1 MADVAAP
8 HAGFTIDPGAE
19 NVLLDDDSLSRLAS
33 LVAAL
38 SHGHSCVALSS
49 SNIALLQHHAAAL
62 TQALRAQPQ
71 LELTIQP
78 HTEMDALLAQFNR
91 LVDHMPLRDARKAP
105 STQRP
110 TQVWLMQSAEQYS
123 ADTLRLLQRLLQD
136 FPAVKLQLAFIHYG
150 DLGASALSTWP
161 NLWCWPIAPMTR
173 AQARLLQQRANALG
187 LTREAQTWL
196 TRCGTSVQPTPS
208 ASPPT
213 APESNPDAAPQ
224 PVKRR
229 RWWMAA
235 ALGGVTL
242 AAAMAFA
249 LTQTAVGTLDWS
261 GLLHQVGLSFPTVES
276 VATSPD
282 VSAPPRPAP
291 QAPAATD
298 SETNASASAEE
309 QPALASQENTAALNP
324 SALEAPVAPTAVA
337 SPPAPPQTPP
347 VKQALSPSQDRAV
360 AVLATPIGR
369 EQVAPA
375 KPETTKPETAK
386 PETAKPE
393 TAKPETAK
401 PETAKPETAKPE
413 TAKPETAKPE
423 TAKPETAKSKPAP
436 TTPPAGNLRA
446 AMADRS
452 RSTPRLKQLSDRSNP
467 AESSEIKPISAQAM
481 ELKPFETPV
490 DATETTRDDAI
501 LPVLPE
507 ATAGAIASVNEWIG
521 ALPDERWL
529 IEHVRVDSKEAAA
542 LWAGSHPGLT
552 HVHMVTLPTSAGA
565 GPQFALITGPF
576 TDQNAAREYAKQIP
590 GAQAPV
596 FRRGAELKRELR

>member
-242 AAAMAFA
+242 AATMAFA

-261 GLLHQVGLSFPTVES
+261 GMLHQIAQSFPAVES

-298 SETNASASAEE
+298 LETNAIASAES
-309 QPALASQENTAALNP
+309 QPPALPQENTAALTSSP
-324 SALEAPVAPTAVA
+324 LEAPVVAPAVA
-337 SPPAPPQTPP
+337 PPPAPPQAPP

-360 AVLATPIGR
+360 AVLATPIAR
-369 EQVAPA
+369 EQVAP
-375 KPETTKPETAK
+375 
-386 PETAKPE
+386 
-393 TAKPETAK
+393 AKPETAK

-436 TTPPAGNLRA
+436 TTPPPGNSRA